1 MSWRSILGKIM
12 TIARAKLNSAI
23 NKLDDPKARLDLAM
37 EEYEEVIRL
46 LEKAMVLMAAKKGQI
61 GNYREKT
68 GKNIVSAKN
77 LAKGQ
82 LAKKTPQ
89 GQRIARIH
97 LSTAAYGE
105 QAIVE
110 WAQIETR
117 LETDLV
123 GIQEDVVFC
132 RESVKA
138 LRMRIDIDEM
148 RVEVA
153 EARVSAYEELTGLKD
168 RGNSLAESLR
178 DYEEYMEDREATAQA
193 MADMVASGMLE
204 SVAKEVMPEPEYGRV
219 DELMLELEKEIN
231 LAQTT
236 ELDPK
241 EIKMYAKP
249 ITGKVR

>member
-1 MSWRSILGKIM
+1 LGKIM
-12 TIARAKLNSAI
+12 TIARAKLNSAV

-37 EEYEEVIRL
+37 EEYEEVIKL
-46 LEKAMVLMAAKKGQI
+46 LEKAMVLMGAKRSQI
-61 GNYREKT
+61 GNYQKKT
-68 GKNIVSAKN
+68 RKNIAASKN
-77 LAKGQ
+77 LAKGH
-82 LAKKTPQ
+82 LAKETPQ
-89 GQRIARIH
+89 GDRIARIH
-97 LSTAAYGE
+97 LSTVAYGE

-110 WAQIETR
+110 WTQIETK
-117 LETDLV
+117 LGSDLS
-123 GIQEDVVFC
+123 GIQEEVVFC

-168 RGNSLAESLR
+168 HGSSLAESLR
-178 DYEEYMEDREATAQA
+178 DYEEYMEDKEATAQA

-219 DELMLELEKEIN
+219 DELMRELEKEIN
-231 LAQTT
+231 IAQTT

-241 EIKMYAKP
+241 EMKMYAKP
-249 ITGKVR
+249 VVAKVR